1 MKRTI
6 IKELKNYFELLWPL
20 NRSLTGDDVRKTHR
34 ILSQIIPLKT
44 YEIKSGTKVNDWH
57 IPHEWNV
64 KNATLKDASGKILK
78 FKNNLHLMGYSIPI
92 KKN

>member
-44 YEIKSGTKVNDWH
+44 YEIKSGTKVMIAH
-57 IPHEWNV
+57 LGVEC
-64 KNATLKDASGKILK
+64 KNATLKDASGKYL
-78 FKNNLHLMGYSIPI
+78 LIP
-92 KKN
+92 K